1 MGCLV
6 VLAGLVAPRLVIVVL
21 WFFTEWFGSVS
32 DNFVLPLLGFI
43 FLPYSFLWY
52 SAVINWYGG
61 DWGFMQIAIMVI
73 AVMFDLG
80 ASKESVTKR

>member
-6 VLAGLVAPRLVIVVL
+6 IAAGLVAPRLVILLL

-32 DNFVLPLLGFI
+32 DNFVLPILGFI

-61 DWGFMQIAIMVI
+61 DWGFMQIAIMVV